1 MIARIKKNDDKKN
14 YIQTLV
20 DKNMGLKV
28 YDEFQA
34 PVLSLTCTVVDLPCF
49 VKCAYVCVWIL

>member
-1 MIARIKKNDDKKN
+1 MHQEKRRQKN
-14 YIQTLV
+14 YIQKLV

-34 PVLSLTCTVVDLPCF
+34 PV
-49 VKCAYVCVWIL
+49 VCLI